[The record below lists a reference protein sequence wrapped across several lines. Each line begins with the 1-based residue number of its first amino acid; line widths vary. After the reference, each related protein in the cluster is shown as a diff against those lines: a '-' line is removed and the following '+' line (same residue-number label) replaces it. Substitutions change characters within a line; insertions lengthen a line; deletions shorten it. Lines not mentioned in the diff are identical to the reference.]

1 MLSTINYVLLP
12 QLCLTLRRSLCQT
25 NVVNFLTIYWLVIP
39 YNIRIEEYSIELN
52 IQHSKKVL
60 KEVIIDLLNSKE
72 TSFDSLLKDLKLRST

>member
-39 YNIRIEEYSIELN
+39 YNVRIEEYSIELN

-72 TSFDSLLKDLKLRST
+72 TSFDSLLKDLKLKST